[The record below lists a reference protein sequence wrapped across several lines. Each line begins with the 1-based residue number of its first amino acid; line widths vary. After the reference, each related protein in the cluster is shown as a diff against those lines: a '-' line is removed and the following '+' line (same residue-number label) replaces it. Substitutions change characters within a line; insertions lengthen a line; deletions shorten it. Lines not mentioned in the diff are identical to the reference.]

1 MHIASWTAWVWV
13 RKPHDCT
20 TIPHMK
26 QSLRWSEE
34 DREGLERLLWRISYR
49 YEIEELLTRHYGC
62 YREQEEWLNP
72 QLDGRYQFT
81 FLDGKLASVLFITGQ
96 SV

>member
-1 MHIASWTAWVWV
+1 
-13 RKPHDCT
+13 
-20 TIPHMK
+20 MK

-34 DREGLERLLWRISYR
+34 DREGLERLLWRIGYR

-62 YREQEEWLNP
+62 FQEQAYWTNP

-81 FLDGKLASVLFITGQ
+81 FLDDKLASVLFIPEY